1 MSKIIESLSWRY
13 ATKKFD
19 TNKKLS
25 EKKVKTL
32 KEAFN
37 LTATSFGLQTISML
51 VISNEDLKKSLIEH
65 AYNQKQV
72 YEASHLLVICI
83 QNDIKDKDVNDFFD
97 NIKLIRN
104 TPETIL
110 ESYRNYLLQS
120 MRDKSVEERQQ
131 WSMNQAYIALG
142 NLMTVCAVEG
152 IDSCPM
158 EGFNPE
164 KYDEIL
170 NLKDKGLKSLLLL
183 PVGYRAEDDMFATF
197 KKVRKDIN
205 KTIIELN

>member
-25 EKKVKTL
+25 EKKIKTL

-97 NIKLIRN
+97 NIKVIRN

>member
-83 QNDIKDKDVNDFFD
+83 QNDIKDKDVNEFFD
-97 NIKLIRN
+97 NIKVIRN
-104 TPETIL
+104 TPETTL

-131 WSMNQAYIALG
+131 WSMNQAYITLG

-158 EGFNPE
+158 EGFNRE

-170 NLKDKGLKSLLLL
+170 NLNDKGLKSLLLL
-183 PVGYRAEDDMFATF
+183 PVGYRAEDDMFASF